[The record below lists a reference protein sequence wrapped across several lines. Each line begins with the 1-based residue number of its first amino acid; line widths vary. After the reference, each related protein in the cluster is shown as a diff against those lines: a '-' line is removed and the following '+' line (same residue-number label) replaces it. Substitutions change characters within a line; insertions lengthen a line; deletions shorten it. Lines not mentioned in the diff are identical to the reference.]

1 MIGLSSQC
9 QEKEETQEVALGLFT
24 STARKH
30 LRMLAKSLKEQMKN
44 WSSVDALITA
54 V

>member
-9 QEKEETQEVALGLFT
+9 QGKEETQEVALGLFT
-24 STARKH
+24 STAGKH
-30 LRMLAKSLKEQMKN
+30 PRMSAKSLKEQTKD
-44 WSSVDALITA
+44 WSGVDALITT